1 MALHCYKLIAIGDQD
16 FLLPLGR
23 MVNITQG
30 QWEFAL
36 KSVFFEYTAD
46 IQTVQM
52 CRFRS
57 NYVHQAGV
65 NELGQYV
72 QEETPLS
79 VMLVPSGKV
88 GSIKIIPIGTR
99 DFFTID
105 RAEEVLRIK
114 IDRLDD
120 TETEPNH
127 LKNMVVTIYILLRR
141 VR

>member
-1 MALHCYKLIAIGDQD
+1 MALHCYKLVAFGDQD

-23 MVNITQG
+23 IVSITQG
-30 QWEFAL
+30 QWQFAL

-46 IQTVQM
+46 VPTVQM
-52 CRFRS
+52 CRFSS
-57 NYVHQAGV
+57 NYVHQPGV

-79 VMLVPSGKV
+79 IMLVPNGKADN
-88 GSIKIIPIGTR
+88 IKIIPIGTR

-114 IDRLDD
+114 IERLDGR
-120 TETEPNH
+120 ETEPNY